1 MRTKQKN
8 NGKSKVMALAV
19 LLLCLLVA
27 LGMSACGSSQEAAPE
42 EGSQPAAEETT
53 EDGTDAGESAEK
65 DTQKKKI
72 GEEAALKIAMDDAK
86 VKASDLDSTN
96 AQFEIDDG
104 LEYYEVELRACST
117 EYSYEIEAYTGEI
130 IDKDLDYDD
139 GE

>member
-1 MRTKQKN
+1 MRTKQQN
-8 NGKSKVMALAV
+8 SRKSKILALAAI
-19 LLLCLLVA
+19 LLCLLVA
-27 LGMSACGSSQEAAPE
+27 LGMSACGNSQEASPE

-96 AQFEIDDG
+96 AQFEMDDG
-104 LEYYEVELRACST
+104 LEYYEVELRAGST